1 LKGSAELVLLQ
12 AAQITKSFGS
22 HKIFTGISLTVQ
34 EGEKAGIV
42 GVNGAGKSTLLKILT
57 GSLAPD
63 AGEVTRA
70 RNLSLSYLAQDGGLE
85 SGRSI
90 WEEMLAVFTPLIEME
105 KRLREME
112 RQMSAASP
120 GEDSGCRQLLEDYD
134 NLSALFKNRG
144 GFDYETSIRTVM
156 SGLKF
161 ADTDFTTPVD
171 TLSGGQKTR
180 LALARCL
187 LGEPDLLILDE
198 PTNYLD
204 MDNLAWLEQYLQAYR
219 GAVLVVSH
227 DRYFLDAL
235 VKIIYELTPGGLT
248 RYTGNYSAF
257 VQQKA
262 VQLEQQQKDYNRQQG
277 EIARQEDFVRRN
289 IAAKDTTRRAQSRLK
304 ALEKIERL
312 ERPGKERR
320 VALSFNV
327 ARPSGLEV
335 LQAGSLGIGYTSLF
349 LARGMDFQINRGE
362 RVALVGPNGIGK
374 STLLKTIAGYIP
386 PLEGRVRLGSHVQ
399 TGYYDQEQQGFSG
412 EKQVLHELWDR
423 YPHLDEVDVRSVL
436 GRFLFRGDEVKKQAA
451 ALSGGEKSRL
461 ALAALMLQKANF
473 LLLDEPTNHLDL
485 PGKEVLEEAL
495 EGYPGTILFVSH
507 DRYFI
512 NKIATRVLE
521 LSTSG
526 VSSTLGNYDYYIQKK
541 AEREQRE
548 SSLAAAEPSRAESA
562 EKKNYL
568 QKKEG
573 EKQKRMHRR
582 RLEDLEQAIAGF
594 EGTISRLEAEL
605 FQPEVYQDYQA
616 CQQRQVEL
624 EEARRQ
630 LHGHLEKWLSLVE
643 S

>member
-1 LKGSAELVLLQ
+1 MVLLQ
-12 AAQITKSFGS
+12 AAQIAKSFGS
-22 HKIFTGISLTVQ
+22 HKVFTGLSLTVQ

-70 RNLSLSYLAQDGGLE
+70 RNLALSYLAQDGGLE

-105 KRLREME
+105 RRLRDME
-112 RQMSAASP
+112 LQMSAASNV
-120 GEDSGCRQLLEDYD
+120 EDSGCRQLLEDYD
-134 NLSALFKNRG
+134 KLSALFKSRG
-144 GFDYETSIRTVM
+144 GFDYETSIRTVL

-161 ADTDFTTPVD
+161 ADTDYTIPVN

-235 VKIIYELTPGGLT
+235 AKIIYELTPAGPT

-262 VQLEQQQKDYNRQQG
+262 VLLEQQQKDYSRQQG

-289 IAAKDTTRRAQSRLK
+289 MAAKDTTKRAQSRLK
-304 ALEKIERL
+304 VLEKMERL
-312 ERPGKERR
+312 ERPGRERK
-320 VALSFNV
+320 VSLSFKV
-327 ARPSGLEV
+327 TRPSGLEV
-335 LQAGSLGIGYTSLF
+335 LNAGSLGIGYGALV

-374 STLLKTIAGYIP
+374 STLLKTIAGSIP

-399 TGYYDQEQQGFSG
+399 IGYYDQEQQGLSG
-412 EKQVLHELWDR
+412 DKQVLHELWDR
-423 YPHLDEVDVRSVL
+423 CPHLDEVDVRTVL
-436 GRFLFRGDEVKKQAA
+436 GRFLFRGDEVKKQVAD
-451 ALSGGEKSRL
+451 LSGGEKSRL

-495 EGYPGTILFVSH
+495 DGYPGTILFVSH

-521 LSTSG
+521 LSANG
-526 VSSTLGNYDYYIQKK
+526 VYSTLGNYDYYIQKR
-541 AEREQRE
+541 AERERQE
-548 SSLAAAEPSRAESA
+548 SFRDAAEPAREESA

-568 QKKEG
+568 QQKEE
-573 EKQKRMHRR
+573 EKQKRLHRR

-616 CQQRQVEL
+616 CRQRQGEL

-630 LHGHLEKWLSLVE
+630 LHNHMEKWLSMVE
-643 S
+643 D

>member
-1 LKGSAELVLLQ
+1 MVLLQ

-22 HKIFTGISLTVQ
+22 HKVFTGLSLTVQ

-63 AGEVTRA
+63 AGEVTRT

-90 WEEMLAVFTPLIEME
+90 WEEMLAIFTPLIEME
-105 KRLREME
+105 KRLRDME
-112 RQMSAASP
+112 LQMSAVSN
-120 GEDSGCRQLLEDYD
+120 EDSGCRQLLEDYD
-134 NLSALFKNRG
+134 KLSALFKSRG
-144 GFDYETSIRTVM
+144 GFDYETSIRTVL

-161 ADTDFTTPVD
+161 ADTDYATPVN

-235 VKIIYELTPGGLT
+235 VKIIYELTPAGLM

-262 VQLEQQQKDYNRQQG
+262 VLLEQQQKDYSRQQG
-277 EIARQEDFVRRN
+277 EIARQEDFIRRN
-289 IAAKDTTRRAQSRLK
+289 MFAKDTTKRAQSRLK
-304 ALEKIERL
+304 VLEKMERL
-312 ERPGKERR
+312 ERPGRERR
-320 VALSFNV
+320 VSLSFNV
-327 ARPSGLEV
+327 TRPSGLEV
-335 LQAGSLGIGYTSLF
+335 LNAGSLGIGYGALL

-374 STLLKTIAGYIP
+374 STLLKTIAGSIS

-399 TGYYDQEQQGFSG
+399 IGYYDQEQQGFNG
-412 EKQVLHELWDR
+412 DKQVLHELWDR
-423 YPHLDEVDVRSVL
+423 YPHLDEVDVRTVL
-436 GRFLFRGDEVKKQAA
+436 GRFLFRGDEVKKQVAD
-451 ALSGGEKSRL
+451 LSGGEKSRL

-495 EGYPGTILFVSH
+495 DGYPGTILFVSH

-521 LSTSG
+521 LSANG
-526 VSSTLGNYDYYIQKK
+526 VFSTLGNYDYYVQKR
-541 AEREQRE
+541 AERERQE
-548 SSLAAAEPSRAESA
+548 SIRGAAEPAREESA
-562 EKKNYL
+562 EKKSYL
-568 QKKEG
+568 QQKEE

-582 RLEDLEQAIAGF
+582 RLEALEQAIAGF
-594 EGTISRLEAEL
+594 EDTISRLEAEL
-605 FQPEVYQDYQA
+605 FQSEVYQDYKA
-616 CQQRQVEL
+616 CQQRQGEL
-624 EEARRQ
+624 EEARQQ
-630 LHGHLEKWLSLVE
+630 LHNHMEKWLSMVE
-643 S
+643 D

>member
-1 LKGSAELVLLQ
+1 LVLLQ

-22 HKIFTGISLTVQ
+22 HKVFTGISLTVQ

-63 AGEVTRA
+63 AGEVTRV
-70 RNLSLSYLAQDGGLE
+70 RNLALSYLAQDGGLE

-90 WEEMLAVFTPLIEME
+90 WEEMLTVFTPLIEME
-105 KRLREME
+105 KRLRDME
-112 RQMSAASP
+112 LQMSAASN

-134 NLSALFKNRG
+134 KLSALFKSRG
-144 GFDYETSIRTVM
+144 GFDYETSIRTVL

-161 ADTDFTTPVD
+161 ADADYATPVN

-235 VKIIYELTPGGLT
+235 VKIIYELTSAGLT

-262 VQLEQQQKDYNRQQG
+262 VLLEQQQKDYNRQQG
-277 EIARQEDFVRRN
+277 EIARQEDFIRRN
-289 IAAKDTTRRAQSRLK
+289 MAAKDTTRRAQSRLK
-304 ALEKIERL
+304 VLEKMERL
-312 ERPGKERR
+312 ERPGSERR
-320 VALSFNV
+320 VSLSFNV
-327 ARPSGLEV
+327 TRPSGLEV
-335 LQAGSLGIGYTSLF
+335 LNAGSLGIGYGALV

-374 STLLKTIAGYIP
+374 STLLKTIAGSIT

-399 TGYYDQEQQGFSG
+399 IGYYDQEQQGLNG
-412 EKQVLHELWDR
+412 DKQVLHELWDR
-423 YPHLDEVDVRSVL
+423 YPHLDEVDVRTVL
-436 GRFLFRGDEVKKQAA
+436 GRFLFRGDEVKKQVAD
-451 ALSGGEKSRL
+451 LSGGEKSRL

-495 EGYPGTILFVSH
+495 DGYPGTILFVSH

-521 LSTSG
+521 LSANG
-526 VSSTLGNYDYYIQKK
+526 VYSTLGNYDYYIKK
-541 AEREQRE
+541 RAERERQE
-548 SSLAAAEPSRAESA
+548 SFGAAAEQVREESA

-568 QKKEG
+568 QQKED

-616 CQQRQVEL
+616 CQQRQGEL
-624 EEARRQ
+624 EETRRQ
-630 LHGHLEKWLSLVE
+630 LHNHMEKWLSLVE
-643 S
+643 D

>member
-1 LKGSAELVLLQ
+1 LVLLQ

-22 HKIFTGISLTVQ
+22 HKVFTGLSLTVQ

-70 RNLSLSYLAQDGGLE
+70 RNLSLSCLAQDGGLE

-105 KRLREME
+105 KGLRDME
-112 RQMSAASP
+112 LQMSAVSN
-120 GEDSGCRQLLEDYD
+120 EDSGCRQLLEDYD
-134 NLSALFKNRG
+134 QLSALFKSRG
-144 GFDYETSIRTVM
+144 GFDYETSIRTVL

-161 ADTDFTTPVD
+161 ADADYATPVN

-235 VKIIYELTPGGLT
+235 VKIIYELTPAGLT
-248 RYTGNYSAF
+248 RYSGNYSAF

-262 VQLEQQQKDYNRQQG
+262 VLLEQQQKDYNRQQG

-289 IAAKDTTRRAQSRLK
+289 MAAKDTTRRAQSRLK
-304 ALEKIERL
+304 VLEKMERL
-312 ERPGKERR
+312 ERPGRERK
-320 VALSFNV
+320 VSLSFNV
-327 ARPSGLEV
+327 TRPSGLEV
-335 LQAGSLGIGYTSLF
+335 LNAGCLGIGYGVLV

-374 STLLKTIAGYIP
+374 STLLKTIAGSIP

-399 TGYYDQEQQGFSG
+399 IGYYDQEQQGLNG
-412 EKQVLHELWDR
+412 DKQVLHELWDR
-423 YPHLDEVDVRSVL
+423 YPHLDEVDVRTVL
-436 GRFLFRGDEVKKQAA
+436 GRFLFRGDEVKKQVAE
-451 ALSGGEKSRL
+451 LSGGEKSRL

-495 EGYPGTILFVSH
+495 DGYPGTILFVSH

-521 LSTSG
+521 LSKLG
-526 VSSTLGNYDYYIQKK
+526 VSSYMGNYDYYIQKRN
-541 AEREQRE
+541 ERERQE
-548 SSLAAAEPSRAESA
+548 SFRVTAEPAREESA

-568 QKKEG
+568 QQKEE
-573 EKQKRMHRR
+573 EKQKRMHLR
-582 RLEDLEQAIAGF
+582 RLEALEQAIAGF

-605 FQPEVYQDYQA
+605 FQSEVYQDYKA
-616 CQQRQVEL
+616 CQQRQGEL

-630 LHGHLEKWLSLVE
+630 LHNHMEKWLSMIE
-643 S
+643 D